1 VERLVTKETELY
13 SSFYPEAAIMNTDD
27 LRDVVARLDALESLT
42 KLFKNLWFDHI
53 KGEIQ
58 DEKTKAYLM
67 VFDDAFPGVEHVI
80 EFMRKNAKA
89 ISTGEKVQEGF
100 EVFAQTLLKRE
111 IETNLDF
118 EEDFDPELF
127 EEESIEDE
135 EIEEED
141 LTEAEREALET
152 VGQGDID
159 ALFVEESNSE
169 AEDASNEEIKAFLS
183 ADMDAVVEDEEEL
196 LVVEEEA
203 EADDVDLEDLLSEE
217 DEAEEAEA
225 DDVDLEDL
233 LSEEDETEEVEG
245 DDVDL
250 EDLLSEEDEAEEVE
264 GDDVDLGDLLSEE
277 DEEEEAEGGDVDLG
291 DLLSEED
298 EEDEESEG
306 MSASISE
313 EEMAALLGDDEEKP
327 PPKAKAKKK
336 PAKPDELEIDD
347 AGNGEES
354 ISQDEIDALFG

>member
-1 VERLVTKETELY
+1 
-13 SSFYPEAAIMNTDD
+13 MNTDD

-100 EVFAQTLLKRE
+100 EVFAQTLLQRE
-111 IETNLDF
+111 IETDLDF

-159 ALFVEESNSE
+159 ALFVEESSSE

-183 ADMDAVVEDEEEL
+183 ADTDAAVEDEEEL
-196 LVVEEEA
+196 LVVA
-203 EADDVDLEDLLSEE
+203 
-217 DEAEEAEA
+217 
-225 DDVDLEDL
+225 
-233 LSEEDETEEVEG
+233 EEVEG

-250 EDLLSEEDEAEEVE
+250 GDLLSEEDEAEEVE

-277 DEEEEAEGGDVDLG
+277 DEAEEAEGGDVDLG

>member
-1 VERLVTKETELY
+1 
-13 SSFYPEAAIMNTDD
+13 MNTDD

-111 IETNLDF
+111 IETDLDF
-118 EEDFDPELF
+118 AEDFDPELF
-127 EEESIEDE
+127 EEES
-135 EIEEED
+135 IEEED

-159 ALFVEESNSE
+159 ALFVEESSSE

-183 ADMDAVVEDEEEL
+183 ADTDAAVGDEEEL

-217 DEAEEAEA
+217 DEEEEAEA
-225 DDVDLEDL
+225 DDVDLGDL
-233 LSEEDETEEVEG
+233 LSEEVEAGEVEG

-250 EDLLSEEDEAEEVE
+250 EDLLSEEDEADEVE

-277 DEEEEAEGGDVDLG
+277 DEA
-291 DLLSEED
+291 
-298 EEDEESEG
+298 DEESEG

>member
-1 VERLVTKETELY
+1 
-13 SSFYPEAAIMNTDD
+13 MNTDD

-58 DEKTKAYLM
+58 DEKAKAYLM

-111 IETNLDF
+111 IETDLDF

-159 ALFVEESNSE
+159 ALFVEESSSE

-183 ADMDAVVEDEEEL
+183 ADTDAAVGDEEEL

-203 EADDVDLEDLLSEE
+203 EADDVDLGDLLSEE
-217 DEAEEAEA
+217 VEAG
-225 DDVDLEDL
+225 
-233 LSEEDETEEVEG
+233 EVEG

-277 DEEEEAEGGDVDLG
+277 DEA
-291 DLLSEED
+291 
-298 EEDEESEG
+298 DEESEG

>member
-1 VERLVTKETELY
+1 
-13 SSFYPEAAIMNTDD
+13 MNTDD

-89 ISTGEKVQEGF
+89 ISTGEKVQEDF
-100 EVFAQTLLKRE
+100 EVFAQILLKRE
-111 IETNLDF
+111 IETDLDF
-118 EEDFDPELF
+118 AEDFDPELF
-127 EEESIEDE
+127 EEES
-135 EIEEED
+135 IEEED

-159 ALFVEESNSE
+159 ALFVEESSSE

-183 ADMDAVVEDEEEL
+183 ADTDAAVGDEEEL

-217 DEAEEAEA
+217 DEE
-225 DDVDLEDL
+225 
-233 LSEEDETEEVEG
+233 EEVEG

-250 EDLLSEEDEAEEVE
+250 GDLLSEEVEADEVE

-277 DEEEEAEGGDVDLG
+277 DEA
-291 DLLSEED
+291 
-298 EEDEESEG
+298 DEESEG

>member
-1 VERLVTKETELY
+1 
-13 SSFYPEAAIMNTDD
+13 MNTDD

-100 EVFAQTLLKRE
+100 EVFAQTLLQRE
-111 IETNLDF
+111 IETDLDF

-159 ALFVEESNSE
+159 ALFVEESSSE

-183 ADMDAVVEDEEEL
+183 ADTDAAVEDEEEL
-196 LVVEEEA
+196 LVVAEEVEGDDVDLGDLLSEEDEA
-203 EADDVDLEDLLSEE
+203 EEVEGDDVDLEDLLSEE

-233 LSEEDETEEVEG
+233 LSEEDE
-245 DDVDL
+245 
-250 EDLLSEEDEAEEVE
+250 AEEVE

-277 DEEEEAEGGDVDLG
+277 GEAEEAEGGDVDLG

>member
-1 VERLVTKETELY
+1 
-13 SSFYPEAAIMNTDD
+13 MNTDD

-100 EVFAQTLLKRE
+100 EVFAQTLLQRE
-111 IETNLDF
+111 IETDLDF

-159 ALFVEESNSE
+159 ALFVEESSSE

-183 ADMDAVVEDEEEL
+183 ADTDAAVEDEEEL
-196 LVVEEEA
+196 LVV
-203 EADDVDLEDLLSEE
+203 
-217 DEAEEAEA
+217 
-225 DDVDLEDL
+225 
-233 LSEEDETEEVEG
+233 
-245 DDVDL
+245 
-250 EDLLSEEDEAEEVE
+250 AEEVE
-264 GDDVDLGDLLSEE
+264 GD
-277 DEEEEAEGGDVDLG
+277 DVDLG